1 MMDKHPVAGVYV
13 DAHGDPIEGRLVFTP
28 VTRGVASDRS
38 IVLPLPV
45 TVELIGGAAMIDLPA
60 SGEGWWWEV
69 IEPDGGIWH
78 FQLDGPF
85 DLASLEPTPPP
96 YVQVVGPQ
104 GAPGRD
110 GLTVLPDTGWR
121 DVRANIVAPFQPDT
135 GERAAAQIRR
145 YGNIVSLRLNARY
158 AGDGTSHRFG
168 TPTNIF
174 DVPAGFRE
182 WGWTGAVGSGVA
194 NQRVLEVGM
203 AHPSTVLTVVD
214 VTSTQSLWTAA
225 QHVTLTATW
234 VSDDPHPA
242 GTHNGLYG
250 DTYGQRVTTGGI

>member
-1 MMDKHPVAGVYV
+1 MITHEVTGTYV
-13 DAHGDPIEGRLVFTP
+13 DGAGNPAVGRVVFAPIC
-28 VTRGVASDRS
+28 RGTTSDAK

-45 TVELIGGAAMIDLPA
+45 VAELAAGSFTVNLPA
-60 SGEGWWWEV
+60 SGEGWWWTV
-69 IEPDGGIWH
+69 LEPTGQMLY
-78 FQLDGPF
+78 FELDGPLN
-85 DLASLEPTPPP
+85 LASLTSAPPP
-96 YVQVVGPQ
+96 HVQVVGPA

-121 DVRANIVAPFQPDT
+121 DVRANIVAPFEPDT

-168 TPTNIF
+168 LPTNIF
-174 DVPAGFRE
+174 DIPAGFRE

-194 NQRVLEVGM
+194 NQRVLEVGL

-214 VTSTQSLWTAA
+214 VTSTQSTWSPA

-234 VSDDPHPA
+234 ITDDP
-242 GTHNGLYG
+242 
-250 DTYGQRVTTGGI
+250 TGGI